1 MLLNM
6 LFRICI
12 VLPFCA
18 VFLYLLLGILTTGW
32 LRASNPFK
40 RLPRSSQ
47 TLYLTFDDGV
57 NPVYTPMLLDLLKKN
72 NIKASFFILASS
84 AKEYPQL
91 LQRMKKD
98 GHLVGFHSFHHRN
111 QILQL
116 PHQLIQ
122 DFEKSMKIFDDMG
135 MELAYYRPPWGHV
148 RPLGLCLCK
157 KYGLKT
163 VLWNVIV
170 QDWQANTTVQIL
182 CDKLTKKVQ
191 GNAVICLHDGRGKNE
206 APLKTIQALANM
218 IPKWK
223 GDGHTFETVDCLY

>member
-1 MLLNM
+1 
-6 LFRICI
+6 
-12 VLPFCA
+12 
-18 VFLYLLLGILTTGW
+18 
-32 LRASNPFK
+32 
-40 RLPRSSQ
+40 
-47 TLYLTFDDGV
+47 
-57 NPVYTPMLLDLLKKN
+57 MLLDLLKKN

-84 AKEYPQL
+84 AREYPQL

-98 GHLVGFHSFHHRN
+98 GHLVGFHSYNHRN

-122 DFEKSMKIFDDMG
+122 DFEKSMKIFADMG
-135 MELAYYRPPWGHV
+135 IEVAYYRPPWGHV
-148 RPLGLCLCK
+148 RPLGLYLCK
-157 KYGLKT
+157 AYQLKT

-170 QDWQANTTVQIL
+170 QDWQANTTVEIL

-206 APLKTIQALANM
+206 APSKTIQALAAM

-223 GDGHTFETVDCLY
+223 EEGYTFETVDCLY

>member
-12 VLPFCA
+12 VLPFYA

-32 LRASNPFK
+32 LRASNPLK

-72 NIKASFFILASS
+72 NIKASFFVLASS

-98 GHLVGFHSFHHRN
+98 GHLVGFHSYNHRN

-135 MELAYYRPPWGHV
+135 IEVAYYRPPWGHA
-148 RPLGLCLCK
+148 RPLGLYLCK
-157 KYGLKT
+157 AYQLKT

-170 QDWQANTTVQIL
+170 QDWQSNTTAEIL
-182 CDKLTKKVQ
+182 CDKLTKKVH

-206 APLKTIQALANM
+206 APSKTIQALAAM

-223 GDGHTFETVDCLY
+223 EEGYTFETVDCLY